1 VSATVGYFE
10 AWGQWFSGQQVSSD
24 ARLWFMSVRW
34 WERAGKIA
42 AFLGGATVVLDLIGP
57 ERLRTWVADKE
68 RLRSRASDW
77 LVVGPIT
84 FCVVL
89 TILDVLVIVDAI
101 DIIPNSGVAWA
112 FAVSPVVALIV
123 FPLFEGLAAL
133 LTRLTIRTLD
143 APRPAQALRYFGLVL
158 LVVGFHFDLLAS

>member
-1 VSATVGYFE
+1 
-10 AWGQWFSGQQVSSD
+10 
-24 ARLWFMSVRW
+24 M
-34 WERAGKIA
+34 
-42 AFLGGATVVLDLIGP
+42 
-57 ERLRTWVADKE
+57 
-68 RLRSRASDW
+68 
-77 LVVGPIT
+77 VGPIT

-143 APRPAQALRYFGLVL
+143 APRPAQALRYFGLVR
-158 LVVGFHFDLLAS
+158 LVVGFLFDLLAS